1 MSKIIGEPIFSAFDN
16 NGDPLNG
23 GFVYSYSAGSS
34 TPLATY
40 PTLTDASNST
50 NANSNPVQLNSRGE
64 ANIIIKGST
73 KLILKDALLN
83 TIWTVDNIADVTSN
97 SFSEIVDVNG
107 NPIIT
112 FTAVASAINRLEI
125 RNSTTTNPPIVT
137 VTGTDTNIG
146 IQVTTKG
153 SGVLAITGATTV
165 TGNTT
170 IAGVATVNSLV
181 SGGTIQANG
190 AISTAGNL
198 TVTGNVII
206 TDHLVGS
213 LSGGTSLPLATG
225 VTGNLAVSN
234 LNSGT
239 SASSSTFW
247 RGDGTWASAATG
259 SMVLLGSA
267 TAANQG
273 TVDFTGLSL
282 STYSA
287 IKIIGTHI
295 KPVSNAVTLGMRYS
309 TAGTFDVSSSYKS
322 SLFRNTDSAS
332 GLSGSSAGT
341 TFIAISST
349 GDTLG
354 NSSFNTINFELVL
367 YNPANTI
374 EYHFATWHA
383 TYYSTSSVLVSAPG
397 AALYTATTA
406 AIDGIRFTMTSGN
419 ISTGLF
425 YVYGIRNT

>member
-40 PTLTDASNST
+40 PTLTDAADST

-73 KLILKDALLN
+73 KLILKDSLLN

-125 RNSTTTNPPIVT
+125 RNSSTTNPPIVT
-137 VTGTDTNIG
+137 VTGTDTDIG
-146 IQVTTKG
+146 IQVATKG
-153 SGVLAITGATTV
+153 SGVLAITG
-165 TGNTT
+165 NTT
-170 IAGVATVNSLV
+170 ITGVATASSIVTA
-181 SGGTIQANG
+181 GTITATG
-190 AISTAGNL
+190 AISTGGNL

-247 RGDGTWASAATG
+247 RGDGTWASATTG
-259 SMVLLGSA
+259 SMVLLTSA
-267 TAANQG
+267 SASTQAS
-273 TVDFTGLSL
+273 VDFTSLSL

-287 IKIIGTHI
+287 IRIIGTHI
-295 KPVSNAVTLGMRYS
+295 KPVSNNVTLSMRYS
-309 TAGTFDVSSSYKS
+309 TAGTFDTGSNYKS

-332 GLSGSSAGT
+332 GVSGSSAGT
-341 TFIAISST
+341 TSIAINST
-349 GDTLG
+349 ADQLG
-354 NSSFNTINFELVL
+354 NSTYNTLNFDLLL
-367 YNPANTI
+367 YNPANTVQ
-374 EYHFATWHA
+374 YHIATWHA
-383 TYYSTSSVLVSAPG
+383 GYYSTSSVLVSAPG
-397 AALYTATTA
+397 TALYTAAVT
-406 AIDGIRFTMTSGN
+406 AIDGVTFFMTSGN

>member
-40 PTLTDASNST
+40 PTLTDAANST

-125 RNSTTTNPPIVT
+125 RNSTTTNPPVVT

-146 IQVTTKG
+146 LQVTTKG
-153 SGVLAITGATTV
+153 SGVLAVTGATTV

-170 IAGVATVNSLV
+170 ITGNTTVT
-181 SGGTIQANG
+181 GTIQATG
-190 AISTAGNL
+190 AISTASNL

-239 SASSSTFW
+239 SASASTFW
-247 RGDGTWASAATG
+247 RGDGTWASATTG
-259 SMVLLGSA
+259 SLVLLTSA
-267 TAANQG
+267 SASSQA
-273 TVDFTGLSL
+273 TVDFTSLSL

-287 IKIIGTHI
+287 LRIIGTQI
-295 KPVSNAVTLGMRYS
+295 KPVNNNVTLSMRYS
-309 TAGTFDVSSSYKS
+309 TAGTFDTGSNYKS
-322 SLFRNTDSAS
+322 SLFRNTDVAS
-332 GLSGSSAGT
+332 GLSGSTAGT
-341 TFIAISST
+341 TSIAINST
-349 GDTLG
+349 SDPLG
-354 NSSFNTINFELVL
+354 NSTYNTLNFDLLL
-367 YNPANTI
+367 YNPANTVQ
-374 EYHFATWHA
+374 YHMATWHA
-383 TYYSTSSVLVSAPG
+383 VYYSQSSALLSAPG
-397 AALYTATTA
+397 SALYTASVT
-406 AIDGIRFTMTSGN
+406 AIDGVRFFMDSGN

>member
-40 PTLTDASNST
+40 PTLTDAANST

-125 RNSTTTNPPIVT
+125 RNSTTTNPPLVT

-170 IAGVATVNSLV
+170 IVGVATVNSLV
-181 SGGTIQANG
+181 SGGAIQATG

-247 RGDGTWASAATG
+247 RGDGTWASASTG
-259 SMVLLGSA
+259 SLVLLTSA
-267 TAANQG
+267 SASSQA
-273 TVDFTGLSL
+273 TVDFTSLSL

-287 IKIIGTHI
+287 LRIIGTQI
-295 KPVSNAVTLGMRYS
+295 KPVNNNVTLSMRYS
-309 TAGTFDVSSSYKS
+309 TSGTFDTGSNYKS
-322 SLFRNTDSAS
+322 SLFRNTDAAT
-332 GLSGSSAGT
+332 GTSGSSAGT
-341 TFIAISST
+341 TSIAINST
-349 GDTLG
+349 ADALG
-354 NSSFNTINFELVL
+354 NGTYNTLNFDLLL
-367 YNPANTI
+367 YNPANTVQ
-374 EYHFATWHA
+374 YHIATWHA
-383 TYYSTSSVLVSAPG
+383 GYYSTSSVLVSAPG
-397 AALYTATTA
+397 TALYTASVT
-406 AIDGIRFTMTSGN
+406 AIDGVRFFMDSGN

>member
-40 PTLTDASNST
+40 PTLTDAANST

-125 RNSTTTNPPIVT
+125 RNSSTTNPPVVT

-146 IQVTTKG
+146 MQVITKG
-153 SGVLAITGATTV
+153 SGVLAITGNTTV
-165 TGNTT
+165 
-170 IAGVATVNSLV
+170 AGVATVNSLV
-181 SGGTIQANG
+181 TAGTITATG

-213 LSGGTSLPLATG
+213 LSGGTALPLATG

-247 RGDGTWASAATG
+247 RGDGTWASATTG
-259 SMVLLGSA
+259 SMVLLTSA
-267 TAANQG
+267 SASTQAS
-273 TVDFTGLSL
+273 VDFTSLSL

-287 IKIIGTHI
+287 IRIIGTHI
-295 KPVSNAVTLGMRYS
+295 KPVSNNVTLSMRYS
-309 TAGTFDVSSSYKS
+309 TAGSFDSGSNYKS
-322 SLFRNTDSAS
+322 SLFRNTDVAS
-332 GLSGSSAGT
+332 GVSGSSAGT
-341 TFIAISST
+341 TSIAINST
-349 GDTLG
+349 SDQLG
-354 NSSFNTINFELVL
+354 NSTYNTLNFDLLL
-367 YNPANTI
+367 YNPANTVQ
-374 EYHFATWHA
+374 YHIATWHA
-383 TYYSTSSVLVSAPG
+383 GYYSTSSVLVSAPG
-397 AALYTATTA
+397 TALYTATVA
-406 AIDGIRFTMTSGN
+406 AIDGVQFLMSSGN

>member
-40 PTLTDASNST
+40 PTLTDAANST

-125 RNSTTTNPPIVT
+125 RNSTTTNPPVVT

-146 IQVTTKG
+146 MQVITKG
-153 SGVLAITGATTV
+153 SGVLAITGNTTV
-165 TGNTT
+165 TG
-170 IAGVATVNSLV
+170 VATVSSLV
-181 SGGTIQANG
+181 TAGTITATG
-190 AISTAGNL
+190 AISTGGNL

-213 LSGGTSLPLATG
+213 LSGGTALPLATG

-247 RGDGTWASAATG
+247 RGDGTWASATTG

-267 TAANQG
+267 SASTQAS
-273 TVDFTGLSL
+273 VDFTSLSL

-287 IKIIGTHI
+287 IRIIGTQI
-295 KPVSNAVTLGMRYS
+295 KPVTNNVTLSMRYS
-309 TAGTFDVSSSYKS
+309 TAGTFDTGSNYKS
-322 SLFRNTDSAS
+322 SLFRNTDAAS
-332 GLSGSSAGT
+332 GVSGSSAGT
-341 TFIAISST
+341 TSIAINST
-349 GDTLG
+349 SDQLG
-354 NSSFNTINFELVL
+354 NGSFNTLNFDLLL
-367 YNPANTI
+367 YNPANTVQ
-374 EYHFATWHA
+374 YHIATWHA
-383 TYYSTSSVLVSAPG
+383 GYYSTSSVLVSAPG
-397 AALYTATTA
+397 TALYTATVA
-406 AIDGIRFTMTSGN
+406 AIDGVTFFMTSGN